1 MKVIVAKNAGFCFG
15 VRRAVELA
23 RAEAKD
29 RGKVYT
35 WGKLIHNEAVVMALS
50 DEGIVPTDNLD
61 DIGAGDT
68 LIIRAHG
75 APPSL
80 YATCEKRGIRTVD
93 ATCPFVERIH
103 PIVREAAGSGI
114 PVYIAG
120 KRIHPEVIGTAGW
133 AGNRAVILESPE
145 EAEQVERGRGGC
157 LVAQTTLSEQ
167 VFEQIARVLQRRVS
181 GLVIH
186 NTICHTTRMRQEE
199 AEGLSQRCTK
209 MLVLG
214 SRGSANTVALA
225 NLCKI
230 HCPDTKIIENIGK
243 IPLEL
248 FKLDDIIGL
257 VTGASTPDP
266 MIREVIQGM
275 SELEQTTIETNEAEA
290 PAEVVAETTEKAVE
304 EAVVAAEEPVVAAEE
319 KAEEV
324 VEKAEEA
331 VEKAEEVVE
340 KAEEAVEQVAEEAVA
355 QAEETVE
362 TVAEEVKEA
371 VAPVKDAAEDFQQ
384 AIDSSIRRIRPGQ
397 IVTGTVI
404 GITDSEVLVNVGYKS
419 DGYIPR
425 AEFSTDPE
433 AEIDVKEGEEI
444 DVEVVKVN
452 DGEGNVLLSR
462 KNVQSKKFWDDL
474 MAEETEGKTFET
486 VVKEVVKG
494 GLIAEMEGGV
504 RAFIPA
510 SHVST
515 KYVENLSEYVGK
527 TVNVK
532 VLEIDKQRKRIV
544 ASIKQVL
551 LEEAAAREQAK
562 WDALV
567 VGSKIHGIVRRITDF
582 GAFVDIGGL
591 DGLVHVTDA
600 AWGRVKHPSDVLSV
614 NQEVDV
620 LVLGV
625 DKEKKRISLGY
636 KQLQPKPWTKAAEKY
651 PIGSIVEGKVV
662 RIVPFGAFV
671 ALEPTID
678 GLIHISQV
686 AVKRVEKV
694 EDELKVGD
702 IVRCKVLEVNVE
714 AKRISL
720 SRKEAI
726 LEENPEVAE
735 QLAAEKAERERLY
748 QERKAAREQAN
759 KERQER
765 QERRAH
771 ESAQSNASAPAN
783 PERQTSRPDRRRRS
797 EDGEYELPPVQQTTT
812 SLADLFAN
820 FKPENEE

>member
-1 MKVIVAKNAGFCFG
+1 MRVVVAKNAGFCFG
-15 VRRAVELA
+15 VRRAVDMA
-23 RAEAKD
+23 RREARE
-29 RGKVYT
+29 RGRVYT
-35 WGKLIHNEAVVMALS
+35 WGKLIHNEGVVNDLMA
-50 DEGIVPTDNLD
+50 EGILPVDSLE
-61 DIGAGDT
+61 GLAAGDT
-68 LIIRAHG
+68 LIVRAHG

-80 YATCEKRGIRTVD
+80 YNECERRGIRTVD

-103 PIVREAAGSGI
+103 PIVRAAVQSGV

-120 KRIHPEVIGTAGW
+120 KRTHPEVIGTAGW
-133 AGNRAVILESPE
+133 ADGKAVILESAA
-145 EAEQVERGRGGC
+145 EAEAAAAGEKGC
-157 LVAQTTLSEQ
+157 LVAQTTLSEKT
-167 VFEQIARVLQRRVS
+167 FEEIVDVLRRRVPD
-181 GLVIH
+181 LVVH
-186 NTICHTTRMRQEE
+186 NTICRTTRTRQEE
-199 AEGLSQRCTK
+199 AEALSRRCTK

-214 SRGSANTVALA
+214 SAGSANTLALA
-225 NLCKI
+225 NLCKM
-230 HCPDTKIIENIGK
+230 HCADTKIIENIGK

-275 SELEQTTIETNEAEA
+275 SELEKTTIETNEAEA

-304 EAVVAAEEPVVAAEE
+304 EAVVAAEEPVVAA
-319 KAEEV
+319 
-324 VEKAEEA
+324 
-331 VEKAEEVVE
+331 VEKAEEVIE
-340 KAEEAVEQVAEEAVA
+340 KAEEAVEQVAEEAA
-355 QAEETVE
+355 AKAEETVAA
-362 TVAEEVKEA
+362 VVEEVKEA
-371 VAPVKDAAEDFQQ
+371 AAPVKDAAEDFQQ

-433 AEIDVKEGEEI
+433 AEIDAKEGEEI

-562 WDALV
+562 WDSLV
-567 VGSKIHGIVRRITDF
+567 VGSKVHGIVRRITDF

-614 NQEVDV
+614 NQEVEV
-620 LVLGV
+620 LILGV

-636 KQLQPKPWTKAAEKY
+636 KQLQPKPWTMAGEKY
-651 PIGSIVEGKVV
+651 PVGSIVEGKVV

-686 AVKRVEKV
+686 ATRRIEKV

-702 IVRCKVLEVNVE
+702 IVRCKVLEVNPE

-720 SRKEAI
+720 SRKEAT
-726 LEENPEVAE
+726 LEEHPEIAE
-735 QLAAEKAERERLY
+735 QIAAEKAEKERIY
-748 QERKAAREQAN
+748 QERKAARENAAQNAA
-759 KERQER
+759 ERKPR
-765 QERRAH
+765 
-771 ESAQSNASAPAN
+771 
-783 PERQTSRPDRRRRS
+783 PERPASSERPAGDDRRESRPDRRRRNS
-797 EDGEYELPPVQQTTT
+797 EDGDYELPPVTSTTT
-812 SLADLFAN
+812 SLADLFAG
-820 FKPENEE
+820 FKTEE

>member
-1 MKVIVAKNAGFCFG
+1 MRVIVAKNAGFCFG
-15 VRRAVELA
+15 VRRAVDLA
-23 RAEAKD
+23 KQEAEAQG
-29 RGKVYT
+29 RVYT
-35 WGKLIHNEAVVMALS
+35 WGKLIHNEDVVQSLAA
-50 DEGIVPTDNLD
+50 EGILPVEALD
-61 DIGAGDT
+61 ELQAGDT

-80 YATCEKRGIRTVD
+80 FEACEERGIRTVD
-93 ATCPFVERIH
+93 ATCPFVARIH
-103 PIVREAAGSGI
+103 PIVQAAAQADI
-114 PVYIAG
+114 PIYIAG
-120 KRIHPEVIGTAGW
+120 KRTHPEVIGTAGW
-133 AGNRAVILESPE
+133 AQGKAVVLETPE
-145 EAEQVERGRGGC
+145 EAAQAAVGETGC
-157 LVAQTTLSEQ
+157 LVAQTTLSEKTFAEISSVLRQ
-167 VFEQIARVLQRRVS
+167 RVRDLSV
-181 GLVIH
+181 H
-186 NTICHTTRMRQEE
+186 DTICRTTHTRQAE
-199 AEGLSQRCTK
+199 AEALSKRCTK

-214 SRGSANTVALA
+214 SGQSANTAALA
-225 NLCKI
+225 NLCKM
-230 HCPDTKIIENIGK
+230 HCPDTKMIDNIGK

-275 SELEQTTIETNEAEA
+275 SELEKTTIETNEAEA
-290 PAEVVAETTEKAVE
+290 PAEVVAETTEQAVE
-304 EAVVAAEEPVVAAEE
+304 EAVAAAEEPVAA
-319 KAEEV
+319 V
-324 VEKAEEA
+324 

-340 KAEEAVEQVAEEAVA
+340 KAEEAVEQAAEEVA
-355 QAEETVE
+355 AKAEETVE
-362 TVAEEVKEA
+362 TVVEA
-371 VAPVKDAAEDFQQ
+371 AQEAAAPVKDAAEDFQQ

-425 AEFSTDPE
+425 AEFSADPD

-527 TVNVK
+527 TVKVK

-614 NQEVDV
+614 NQEIDV

-636 KQLQPKPWTKAAEKY
+636 KQLQPKPWTMAGEKY
-651 PIGSIVEGKVV
+651 PVGSIVEGKVV

-686 AVKRVEKV
+686 ATRRIEKV

-702 IVRCKVLEVNVE
+702 IVRCKVLEVNPE

-720 SRKEAI
+720 SRKEAT
-726 LEENPEVAE
+726 LEEHPEIAE
-735 QLAAEKAERERLY
+735 QIAAEKAEKERIY
-748 QERKAAREQAN
+748 QERKAARENAAQNNAG
-759 KERQER
+759 
-765 QERRAH
+765 ERRPRA
-771 ESAQSNASAPAN
+771 ERPAGNSERPAN
-783 PERQTSRPDRRRRS
+783 SDERRESRPDRRRRNS
-797 EDGEYELPPVQQTTT
+797 EDGEYELPPVTSTTT
-812 SLADLFAN
+812 SLADLFAG
-820 FKPENEE
+820 FKTEE

>member
-1 MKVIVAKNAGFCFG
+1 MRVIVARNAGFCFG

-23 RAEAKD
+23 RAEARR
-29 RGKVYT
+29 RGRVYT
-35 WGKLIHNEAVVMALS
+35 WGKLIHNETVVKSLS
-50 DEGIVPTDNLD
+50 EEGILPVDTLE
-61 DIGAGDT
+61 GLTAGDT
-68 LIIRAHG
+68 LIVRAHG
-75 APPSL
+75 APPAL
-80 YATCEKRGIRTVD
+80 FAACQERQIRTVD

-103 PIVREAAGSGI
+103 PIVQAAARQGI

-120 KRIHPEVIGTAGW
+120 KRTHPEVIGTAGW
-133 AGNRAVILESPE
+133 AEGRAVVLESAR
-145 EAEQVERGRGGC
+145 EAEQAPTGEEGC
-157 LVAQTTLSEQ
+157 LVAQTTLSEKT
-167 VFEQIARVLQRRVS
+167 FEEISAILRRRVPKLS
-181 GLVIH
+181 VH
-186 NTICHTTRMRQEE
+186 NTICRTTRTRQEE
-199 AEGLSQRCTK
+199 AEGLSRRCTK

-214 SRGSANTVALA
+214 SSGSANTIALA

-230 HCPDTKIIENIGK
+230 HCPDTKMIDDIGK

-275 SELEQTTIETNEAEA
+275 SELEKTTIETNEAEA
-290 PAEVVAETTEKAVE
+290 PAEVVAEPTEKAVE
-304 EAVVAAEEPVVAAEE
+304 EAVVAAEEPVVAAVEQ
-319 KAEEV
+319 AEEP
-324 VEKAEEA
+324 
-331 VEKAEEVVE
+331 
-340 KAEEAVEQVAEEAVA
+340 VAEEAA
-355 QAEETVE
+355 KAEETVE
-362 TVAEEVKEA
+362 AVVEEAKEA
-371 VAPVKDAAEDFQQ
+371 AAPVKDAAEDFQQ

-527 TVNVK
+527 TVKVK

-551 LEEAAAREQAK
+551 LEEAAAREQEK
-562 WDALV
+562 WDSLV

-614 NQEVDV
+614 NQEVEV
-620 LVLGV
+620 LILGV

-636 KQLQPKPWTKAAEKY
+636 KQLQPKPWTMAGEKY
-651 PIGSIVEGKVV
+651 PVGSIVEGKVV

-686 AVKRVEKV
+686 ATRRIEKV

-702 IVRCKVLEVNVE
+702 IVRCKVLEVNPE

-720 SRKEAI
+720 SRKEAT
-726 LEENPEVAE
+726 LEEHPEIAE
-735 QLAAEKAERERLY
+735 QIAAEKAEKERIY
-748 QERKAAREQAN
+748 QERKAARENAAQNNAERKPRAERPAN
-759 KERQER
+759 SERPAND
-765 QERRAH
+765 ERR
-771 ESAQSNASAPAN
+771 E
-783 PERQTSRPDRRRRS
+783 SRPDRRRRNS
-797 EDGEYELPPVQQTTT
+797 EDGEYELPPVTSTTT
-812 SLADLFAN
+812 SLADLFAG
-820 FKPENEE
+820 FKTEE

>member
-1 MKVIVAKNAGFCFG
+1 MRVIVAKNAGFCFG

-23 RAEAKD
+23 RKEARQ
-29 RGKVYT
+29 RGRVYT
-35 WGKLIHNEAVVMALS
+35 WGKLIHNESVIRDLS
-50 DEGIVPTDNLD
+50 AEGILPVETLDNLQ
-61 DIGAGDT
+61 AGDT

-80 YATCEKRGIRTVD
+80 FENCAARGIRTVD

-103 PIVREAAGSGI
+103 PIVAEAAEKGI

-120 KRIHPEVIGTAGW
+120 KRTHPEVIGTAGW
-133 AGNRAVILESPE
+133 GRGKAVVLETPQ
-145 EAEQVERGRGGC
+145 EAERAEASAMGC
-157 LVAQTTLSEQ
+157 LVAQTTLSERT
-167 VFEQIARVLQRRVS
+167 FDEIAAVLKRRIPE
-181 GLVIH
+181 LVVH
-186 NTICHTTRMRQEE
+186 NTICRTTRTRQEE
-199 AEGLSQRCTK
+199 AEAMSRRCTK

-214 SRGSANTVALA
+214 SGGSANTAALA
-225 NLCKI
+225 DLCKI
-230 HCPDTKIIENIGK
+230 HCSDTKMIDDIGK
-243 IPLEL
+243 IPLEI

-275 SELEQTTIETNEAEA
+275 SELEKTTIETNEAEA
-290 PAEVVAETTEKAVE
+290 PAEVVAETTEQAGE
-304 EAVVAAEEPVVAAEE
+304 EAVVAVEEPVVAAEE
-319 KAEEV
+319 KAEE
-324 VEKAEEA
+324 AA
-331 VEKAEEVVE
+331 
-340 KAEEAVEQVAEEAVA
+340 EQVAEEAA
-355 QAEETVE
+355 AEAKETVE
-362 TVAEEVKEA
+362 TVVEEVKEA
-371 VAPVKDAAEDFQQ
+371 AAPVKDAAEDFEQ

-425 AEFSTDPE
+425 AEFSADPN
-433 AEIDVKEGEEI
+433 AEIDVKEGDEI

-474 MAEETEGKTFET
+474 MAEETEGKSFET

-527 TVNVK
+527 AVKVK

-551 LEEAAAREQAK
+551 LDEAAAREQEK
-562 WDALV
+562 WDSLV

-614 NQEVDV
+614 NQEIDV

-636 KQLQPKPWTKAAEKY
+636 KQLQPKPWTMAGEKY
-651 PIGSIVEGKVV
+651 PVGSIVEGKVV

-686 AVKRVEKV
+686 ATRRIEKV

-702 IVRCKVLEVNVE
+702 IVRCKVLEVNPE

-720 SRKEAI
+720 SRKEAT
-726 LEENPEVAE
+726 LEEHPEIAE
-735 QLAAEKAERERLY
+735 QLAAERAEKERIY
-748 QERKAAREQAN
+748 QERKAARENAN
-759 KERQER
+759 QNAG
-765 QERRAH
+765 ERRPRA
-771 ESAQSNASAPAN
+771 ERPATSERPAN
-783 PERQTSRPDRRRRS
+783 DERRESRPDRRRRNS
-797 EDGEYELPPVQQTTT
+797 EDGDYELPPVTSTTT
-812 SLADLFAN
+812 SLADLFAG
-820 FKPENEE
+820 FKTEE

>member
-1 MKVIVAKNAGFCFG
+1 MKLIVAKNAGFCFG
-15 VRRAVELA
+15 VRRAVDMA
-23 RAEAKD
+23 RGEAKA
-29 RGKVYT
+29 RGRVYT
-35 WGKLIHNEAVVMALS
+35 WGKLIHNDAVVEELAG
-50 DEGIVPTDNLD
+50 EGILPVDSLESLRS
-61 DIGAGDT
+61 GDT

-75 APPSL
+75 APPPL
-80 YATCEKRGIRTVD
+80 FAACEERSIRTVD
-93 ATCPFVERIH
+93 ATCPFVARIH
-103 PIVREAAGSGI
+103 PIVQQAARAGV
-114 PVYIAG
+114 PVFIAG
-120 KRIHPEVIGTAGW
+120 KRTHPEVIGTAGW
-133 AGNRAVILESPE
+133 AGEGSVILETRQD
-145 EAEQVERGRGGC
+145 AEQVKAGDTGC
-157 LVAQTTLSEQ
+157 LVAQTTLSESL
-167 VFEQIARVLQRRVS
+167 FEEITAILRQRIPA
-181 GLVIH
+181 LVVH
-186 NTICHTTRMRQEE
+186 NTICRTTRTRQEE
-199 AEGLSQRCTK
+199 AEALSRRCTK

-214 SRGSANTVALA
+214 SGQSANTVALA

-230 HCPDTKIIENIGK
+230 HCPDTKMLENIGK

-474 MAEETEGKTFET
+474 MAEEAEGKTFEA

-504 RAFIPA
+504 RTFIPA

-515 KYVENLSEYVGK
+515 KYVENLGEYVGK

-551 LEEAAAREQAK
+551 LEEAAAREQEK
-562 WDALV
+562 WDSLV

-614 NQEVDV
+614 NQEIDV
-620 LVLGV
+620 LILGV

-636 KQLQPKPWTKAAEKY
+636 KQLQPKPWTMAGEKY
-651 PIGSIVEGKVV
+651 PVGSIVEGKVV

-686 AVKRVEKV
+686 ATRRIEKV

-702 IVRCKVLEVNVE
+702 IVRCKVLEVNPE

-720 SRKEAI
+720 SRKEAT
-726 LEENPEVAE
+726 LEEHPEIAE
-735 QLAAEKAERERLY
+735 QLAAEKAEKERIY
-748 QERKAAREQAN
+748 QERKAARENAAQN
-759 KERQER
+759 NGERKPRAER
-765 QERRAH
+765 
-771 ESAQSNASAPAN
+771 PAN
-783 PERQTSRPDRRRRS
+783 SERPAADDRRESRPDRRRRNS
-797 EDGEYELPPVQQTTT
+797 EDGEYELPPVTSTTT
-812 SLADLFAN
+812 SLADLFAG
-820 FKPENEE
+820 FKTEE

>member
-1 MKVIVAKNAGFCFG
+1 MRVIVAKNAGFCFG

-23 RAEAKD
+23 RKEARQ
-29 RGKVYT
+29 RGRVYT
-35 WGKLIHNEAVVMALS
+35 WGKLIHNESVIRDLS
-50 DEGIVPTDNLD
+50 AEGILPVETLDNLQ
-61 DIGAGDT
+61 AGDT

-80 YATCEKRGIRTVD
+80 FENCAARGIRTVD

-103 PIVREAAGSGI
+103 PIVAEAAEKGI

-120 KRIHPEVIGTAGW
+120 KRTHPEVIGTAGW
-133 AGNRAVILESPE
+133 GRGKAVVLETPQ
-145 EAEQVERGRGGC
+145 EAERAEASAMGC
-157 LVAQTTLSEQ
+157 LVAQTTLSERT
-167 VFEQIARVLQRRVS
+167 FDEIAAVLKRRIPE
-181 GLVIH
+181 LVVH
-186 NTICHTTRMRQEE
+186 NTICRTTRTRQEE
-199 AEGLSQRCTK
+199 AEAMSRRCTK

-214 SRGSANTVALA
+214 SGGSANTAALA
-225 NLCKI
+225 DLCKI
-230 HCPDTKIIENIGK
+230 HCSDTKMIDDIGK
-243 IPLEL
+243 IPLEI

-275 SELEQTTIETNEAEA
+275 SELEKTTIETNEAEA
-290 PAEVVAETTEKAVE
+290 PAEVVAETTEQAVE
-304 EAVVAAEEPVVAAEE
+304 EAVVAVEEPVVAAEE
-319 KAEEV
+319 KAEE
-324 VEKAEEA
+324 AA
-331 VEKAEEVVE
+331 
-340 KAEEAVEQVAEEAVA
+340 EQVAEEAA
-355 QAEETVE
+355 AEAKETVE
-362 TVAEEVKEA
+362 TVVEEVKEA
-371 VAPVKDAAEDFQQ
+371 AAPVKDAAEDFEQ

-425 AEFSTDPE
+425 AEFSADPN
-433 AEIDVKEGEEI
+433 AEIDVKEGDEI

-474 MAEETEGKTFET
+474 MAEETEGKSFET

-527 TVNVK
+527 AVKVK

-551 LEEAAAREQAK
+551 LDEAAAREQEK
-562 WDALV
+562 WDSLV

-614 NQEVDV
+614 NQEIDV

-636 KQLQPKPWTKAAEKY
+636 KQLQPKPWTMAGEKY
-651 PIGSIVEGKVV
+651 PVGSIVEGKVV

-686 AVKRVEKV
+686 ATRRIEKV

-702 IVRCKVLEVNVE
+702 IVRCKVLEVNPE

-720 SRKEAI
+720 SRKEAT
-726 LEENPEVAE
+726 LEEHPEIAE
-735 QLAAEKAERERLY
+735 QLAAERAEKERIY
-748 QERKAAREQAN
+748 QERKAARENAN
-759 KERQER
+759 QNAG
-765 QERRAH
+765 ERRPRA
-771 ESAQSNASAPAN
+771 ERPATSERPAN
-783 PERQTSRPDRRRRS
+783 DERRESRPDRRRRNS
-797 EDGEYELPPVQQTTT
+797 EDGDYELPPVTSTTT
-812 SLADLFAN
+812 SLADLFAG
-820 FKPENEE
+820 FKTEE